1 MLRNDPLIMF
11 GSIKV
16 MDGLFITDDIAA
28 GDLEFISTNKVSR
41 IVNCCCYQVPN
52 HWSSIGIKY
61 LSFNWREKD
70 PLRITEDV
78 CNTIFEFIDF
88 GLK

>member
-1 MLRNDPLIMF
+1 MLKNDPLIMF

-28 GDLEFISTNKVSR
+28 GDLEFISTNKVTR
-41 IVNCCCYQVPN
+41 IINWWWYQVPN

-70 PLRITEDV
+70 PLKITEDV
-78 CNTIFEFIDF
+78 WNTIFEFINS